1 MELRTLE
8 GYQPKIRPGQI
19 IGELYT
25 KYKNQDWVLSPDSL
39 IKKRKSFFGN
49 KIWKVK
55 TKIFYYTTTKHLKFG
70 FESGIVFYR
79 DEILLFGN
87 GFSDVEVKGF
97 YGGWGEIE
105 TSKILENIVLLKKS
119 NKILFKCS
127 TDKDLTKLI
136 KVSDQEIQFFD
147 EFLRNCI
154 SENNSMIDKFEEQRK
169 VDEQNF
175 KELKTKHD
183 SKKLEFLKK
192 YDKDNNGTIDIIE
205 GEDVFMKL
213 FKKHQNII
221 TETDKDYVHKFVKL
235 SGYLK
240 SKRKNI
246 QQTFTSLKNN
256 LFSENSSSL
265 SRLERIKK
273 LSLKKGLSLVESKEI
288 VEKNGDIGSIDT
300 IIELIENQIYFYN
313 LVLFHSLNMI
323 NSISNKDLITFY
335 EIYEYFD
342 KLNLFNSN
350 WENEVS
356 QKLTNIGDGIIDIG
370 EKMVDLMI
378 TIDRV
383 GMEITNEIK
392 DLNYTTSESFKDL
405 KNSMVKELNEI
416 NSSLDFNVLLN
427 GIQTYQLY
435 KINKNTKSLRD

>member
-1 MELRTLE
+1 MELKTLK
-8 GYQPKIRPGQI
+8 GYEPYIEPEKI
-19 IGELYT
+19 LDNLHK
-25 KYKNQDWVLSPDSL
+25 KYKNEDWILSKEDIL
-39 IKKRKSFFGN
+39 KKRKSFFGN
-49 KIWKVK
+49 KIWKSESK
-55 TKIFYYTTTKHLKFG
+55 DMINYISFG
-70 FESGIVFYR
+70 FESGIVWKSGGL
-79 DEILLFGN
+79 EIFCDKGY
-87 GFSDVEVKGF
+87 SDNLKVRGRWSNNMKTHE
-97 YGGWGEIE
+97 
-105 TSKILENIVLLKKS
+105 ILENIVLLKKS
-119 NKILFKCS
+119 NKIMFKYD
-127 TDKDLTKLI
+127 TYKEKGLTKI
-136 KVSDQEIQFFD
+136 VKVSSKEIQFFD

-154 SENNSMIDKFEEQRK
+154 SESNNSIDKVKKTRNE
-169 VDEQNF
+169 DEKNINESRI
-175 KELKTKHD
+175 KYE
-183 SKKLEFLKK
+183 SKKSEFLKK

-213 FKKHQNII
+213 FKKHQNTI

-240 SKRKNI
+240 TKRKNI

-256 LFSENSSSL
+256 QFSDNSSSL
-265 SRLERIKK
+265 TK
-273 LSLKKGLSLVESKEI
+273 LQRVKSLSMKKGISLIKSKEI
-288 VEKNGDIGSIDT
+288 VDNNGDVGSIDT

-383 GMEITNEIK
+383 GTEITNEIK

-435 KINKNTKSLRD
+435 KINKDTKSLR

>member
-1 MELRTLE
+1 MIN
-8 GYQPKIRPGQI
+8 YI
-19 IGELYT
+19 
-25 KYKNQDWVLSPDSL
+25 S
-39 IKKRKSFFGN
+39 
-49 KIWKVK
+49 
-55 TKIFYYTTTKHLKFG
+55 FG
-70 FESGIVFYR
+70 FESGIVWKSGGL
-79 DEILLFGN
+79 EIFCDKGY
-87 GFSDVEVKGF
+87 SDNLKVRGRWSNNMKTHE
-97 YGGWGEIE
+97 
-105 TSKILENIVLLKKS
+105 ILENIVLLKKS
-119 NKILFKCS
+119 NKIMFKYD
-127 TDKDLTKLI
+127 TYKEKGLTKI
-136 KVSDQEIQFFD
+136 VKVSSKEIQFFD

-154 SENNSMIDKFEEQRK
+154 SESNNSIDKVKKTRNE
-169 VDEQNF
+169 DEQNINESRI
-175 KELKTKHD
+175 KYE
-183 SKKLEFLKK
+183 SKKSEFLKK

-213 FKKHQNII
+213 FKKHQNTI

-240 SKRKNI
+240 TKRKNI

-256 LFSENSSSL
+256 QFSDNSSSL
-265 SRLERIKK
+265 TK
-273 LSLKKGLSLVESKEI
+273 LQRVKSLSMKKGISLIKSKEI
-288 VEKNGDIGSIDT
+288 VDNNGDVGSIDT

-383 GMEITNEIK
+383 GTEITNEIK

-435 KINKNTKSLRD
+435 KINKDTKSLR

>member
-1 MELRTLE
+1 MELKTLE
-8 GYQPKIRPGQI
+8 GYEPFFKPRKII
-19 IGELYT
+19 DNLYE
-25 KYKNQDWVLSPDSL
+25 KYKNEDWILSKEDIL
-39 IKKRKSFFGN
+39 KKQKSFFGN
-49 KIWKVK
+49 KIWKSESLNK
-55 TKIFYYTTTKHLKFG
+55 DEINRISFA
-70 FESGIVFYR
+70 FESGIVFQR
-79 DEILLFGN
+79 FDI
-87 GFSDVEVKGF
+87 KIF
-97 YGGWGEIE
+97 YGKGYSDNLIVRGRWYLDMKINE
-105 TSKILENIVLLKKS
+105 ILENIVLLKKS
-119 NKILFKCS
+119 NKIMFKYD
-127 TDKDLTKLI
+127 TYREKGLTKI
-136 KVSDQEIQFFD
+136 IEVSSKEFQFFD

-154 SENNSMIDKFEEQRK
+154 SEANERIDKIKKIRNE
-169 VDEQNF
+169 DEQNINESRI
-175 KELKTKHD
+175 KYE
-183 SKKLEFLKK
+183 SKKSEFLKK

-213 FKKHQNII
+213 FKKHQNTIS
-221 TETDKDYVHKFVKL
+221 ETDKDYVHKFVKL

-240 SKRKNI
+240 TKRKNI

-256 LFSENSSSL
+256 QFSDNPSSL
-265 SRLERIKK
+265 TKLERVKT
-273 LSLKKGLSLVESKEI
+273 LSLKKGIGFIEAKEI
-288 VEKNGDIGSIDT
+288 VDNNGDIDSIDE
-300 IIELIENQIYFYN
+300 IVQLIENQIYYYN

-323 NSISNKDLITFY
+323 NSISNNDLITFY

-342 KLNLFNSN
+342 KSNLFNSN
-350 WENEVS
+350 FENEIS
-356 QKLTNIGDGIIDIG
+356 QKLTNIGDGITDIG

-435 KINKNTKSLRD
+435 KINKNTKSLR

>member
-1 MELRTLE
+1 
-8 GYQPKIRPGQI
+8 
-19 IGELYT
+19 
-25 KYKNQDWVLSPDSL
+25 
-39 IKKRKSFFGN
+39 
-49 KIWKVK
+49 
-55 TKIFYYTTTKHLKFG
+55 
-70 FESGIVFYR
+70 
-79 DEILLFGN
+79 
-87 GFSDVEVKGF
+87 
-97 YGGWGEIE
+97 
-105 TSKILENIVLLKKS
+105 
-119 NKILFKCS
+119 
-127 TDKDLTKLI
+127 
-136 KVSDQEIQFFD
+136 
-147 EFLRNCI
+147 
-154 SENNSMIDKFEEQRK
+154 
-169 VDEQNF
+169 
-175 KELKTKHD
+175 
-183 SKKLEFLKK
+183 
-192 YDKDNNGTIDIIE
+192 
-205 GEDVFMKL
+205 MKL
-213 FKKHQNII
+213 LKKHQNTI

-240 SKRKNI
+240 TKRKNI

-256 LFSENSSSL
+256 QFSDNSSSL
-265 SRLERIKK
+265 TK
-273 LSLKKGLSLVESKEI
+273 LQRVKSLSMKKGISLIKSKEI
-288 VEKNGDIGSIDT
+288 VDNNGDVGSIDT

-383 GMEITNEIK
+383 GTEITNEIK

-435 KINKNTKSLRD
+435 KINKDTKSLR

>member
-8 GYQPKIRPGQI
+8 GYEPEIKPGQI

-25 KYKNQDWVLSPDSL
+25 KYKNEDWVLSPDSL
-39 IKKRKSFFGN
+39 KKKYNSFFGN

-55 TKIFYYTTTKHLKFG
+55 TKIFYYTRFKHLKFG

-87 GFSDVEVKGF
+87 GFFDVEVKGF
-97 YGGWGEIE
+97 RYRSIE

-169 VDEQNF
+169 VDERNF

-256 LFSENSSSL
+256 QFSENSSSL

-383 GMEITNEIK
+383 GTEITNEIK

-435 KINKNTKSLRD
+435 KINKDTKSLR